1 MLDDLLRL
9 CDPQRL
15 TRLIHHL
22 LCALLYYHEI
32 AALVDGTPS
41 GPEVPAKIQAHLRL
55 ILTNSG
61 YKAAYYAP
69 AMLADWAGIEQFFYS
84 GLEHP
89 EEMDQTQY

>member
-41 GPEVPAKIQAHLRL
+41 GSEVPAKIQAHLRL

-61 YKAAYYAP
+61 YKAAYYATT
-69 AMLADWAGIEQFFYS
+69 MLEDWAGIERFFYA
-84 GLEHP
+84 GLARP
-89 EEMDQTQY
+89 EEMNQTQY